1 MWVQSLC
8 WEDPLEEGMEPTPV
22 FLPEVSH
29 GQRIL
34 VDYSPEGRN
43 ESDTTEATLLA
54 RAHTHT
60 HTHTKCRGDTKNSQ
74 RQKHLNLK
82 T

>member
-1 MWVQSLC
+1 
-8 WEDPLEEGMEPTPV
+8 MEPTPV
-22 FLPEVSH
+22 FLAEVSH

-34 VDYSPEGRN
+34 VDYSPEGCK
-43 ESDTTEATLLA
+43 ESDTTEATLL
-54 RAHTHT
+54 AHTHT